1 MFHTLITLA
10 YVIPNIYVFFRI
22 RSFISRGYKIHYT
35 LIYLAIV
42 SVYPLSNTFEGPGT
56 FAQTLSLV
64 ADYLLPF
71 FLYVF
76 IFVLLY
82 DLLFQINKLL
92 KVVPSDTYDSPGF
105 RKAALTA
112 IIFSAAAVVIG
123 GVINFNTIRTSEYDI
138 EIHGGQ
144 SGSKPLKIAF
154 VADFHLREGV
164 NIKFVERFTDKIRNI
179 KPDLLLFGGD
189 IAEGNMENDDM
200 TIYEELLKSIR
211 PVLGSFGVLG
221 NHEYYGGHDEGS
233 FFDKADIEL
242 LNDSLVLI
250 NNSFYLGGRY
260 DSHFSGRKPI
270 SELVDEVSDSI
281 PLIMIDHRPSEI
293 LQVSK
298 NKVDVQFSGH
308 THNGQMFPI
317 NLIIRSMYE
326 VAWGHRKID
335 NTHFFVTS
343 GIRLWGPPV
352 RTTGKSE
359 IMIVN
364 IRFTN

>member
-22 RSFISRGYKIHYT
+22 RSFISRGYKLHYT
-35 LIYLAIV
+35 LLYLAIV
-42 SVYPLSNTFEGPGT
+42 SVYPLSNTFEGPGA
-56 FAQTLSLV
+56 FGQTLSLV

-71 FLYVF
+71 FLYIF

-82 DLLFQINKLL
+82 DLLFLINKLL
-92 KVVPSDTYDSPGF
+92 KVVSDDILGSPRF
-105 RKAALTA
+105 RKAALTT
-112 IIFSAAAVVIG
+112 IIISSVAVVIG
-123 GVINFNTIRTSEYDI
+123 GVINFNTIRTSEYNI
-138 EIHGGQ
+138 EVQGRH
-144 SGSKPLKIAF
+144 SGTKTLRIAF

-164 NIKFVERFTDKIRNI
+164 NISFVEQFADKIRNI

-200 TIYEELLKSIR
+200 TVYEEILKSIR
-211 PVLGSFGVLG
+211 PVYGSFGVLG
-221 NHEYYGGHDEGS
+221 NHEYYAGQDEGS
-233 FFDKADIEL
+233 FFDKAEIKL
-242 LNDSLVLI
+242 LNDTLVLI
-250 NNSFYLGGRY
+250 NNSFYIGGRY
-260 DSHFSGRKPI
+260 DSHFRGRKSI
-270 SELVDEVSDSI
+270 SELVDPVSDSI
-281 PLIMIDHRPSEI
+281 PLIMLDHRPSEI
-293 LQVSK
+293 IQVSK
-298 NKVDVQFSGH
+298 TKVDVQFSGH

-317 NLIIRSMYE
+317 NLIIRNMYE
-326 VAWGHRKID
+326 VGWGYRKIE

-364 IRFTN
+364 VHFTD